1 MTFYN
6 GAETKFS
13 EVQSRQK
20 SNAVREKKG
29 KKINMTF
36 GDLKFKMDLIA
47 LILFRH
53 DA

>member
-20 SNAVREKKG
+20 SNAVREKREKNKYDIWWFEVQDG
-29 KKINMTF
+29 FDCINT
-36 GDLKFKMDLIA
+36 I
-47 LILFRH
+47 
-53 DA
+53 

>member
-1 MTFYN
+1 MHRYFLTFFSKIKKEKCFRWSMTFYN

-29 KKINMTF
+29 KK
-36 GDLKFKMDLIA
+36 
-47 LILFRH
+47 
-53 DA
+53 